1 MRSTKSHTSI
11 DRATLAFPEAVR
23 SEFGFLPRHRF
34 RCVHTEPTFVR
45 YESDKIFVNIY
56 HGRSSYELGIEVGP
70 LYSSVELDMG
80 YSLSALIRLVAPEE
94 GAAYRSFVATTPK
107 EVQIGVKLL
116 GEKFQ
121 AYGWDLLWG
130 DPDIFTKLKTQRA
143 QLSETFAMEVLA
155 RQVRPKAEA
164 AFRSKDYREAIRLY
178 DSIRNQLTPVELK
191 KLDYAQKRR
200 HSRQ

>member
-1 MRSTKSHTSI
+1 MRSTKSQTSI
-11 DRATLAFPEAVR
+11 DRATLAFAEAVC
-23 SEFGFLPRHRF
+23 SEFGFLPRHQF
-34 RCVHTEPTFVR
+34 RCVRTEPTLVR

-70 LYSSVELDMG
+70 LESGVELDMG

-94 GAAYRSFVATTPK
+94 AAAYRSFVATTPK
-107 EVQIGVKLL
+107 NVQIGVKLL
-116 GEKFQ
+116 SEKFKG
-121 AYGWDLLWG
+121 YGWDLLCG

-164 AFRSKDYREAIRLY
+164 AFRSKDYGEAIRLY

-191 KLDYAQKRR
+191 KLDYAQKHH
-200 HSRQ
+200 HS